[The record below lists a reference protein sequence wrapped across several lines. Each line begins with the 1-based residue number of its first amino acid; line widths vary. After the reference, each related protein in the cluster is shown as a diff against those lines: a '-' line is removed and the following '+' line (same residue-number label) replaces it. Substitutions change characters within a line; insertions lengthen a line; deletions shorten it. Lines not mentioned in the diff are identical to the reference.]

1 MNQSTLTT
9 PARARGFTL
18 VELMIVVAII
28 GMLAAIAYPS
38 YTQHV
43 IKANRGAAQGYLTE
57 LAQAE
62 QQYMADSRSY
72 TSTVADLNVPMPPTV
87 SGKYA
92 ITITLPAGLPPGF
105 TITAAPTAGTA
116 QAADGNLT
124 INQAGSK
131 TPESKW

>member
-18 VELMIVVAII
+18 VELMIVVAVIAI
-28 GMLAAIAYPS
+28 LAAVAYPS

-43 IKANRGAAQGYLTE
+43 IKANRGAAQGYMTE

-72 TSTVADLNVPMPPTV
+72 TNTVADLNVPMPAGV

-92 ITITLPAGLPPGF
+92 ISITLPTGLPPRF
-105 TITAAPTAGTA
+105 TITATPTAGTA
-116 QAADGNLT
+116 QAADGALT